1 MSAAKTAIDVLLAL
15 LQASP
20 AFAEL
25 IESLTGQSKATIVER
40 LKRAR
45 VAIKDPIDTAP
56 ADATRRAEL
65 ERILRGDG

>member
-25 IESLTGQSKATIVER
+25 IESLTGQSTATVVER

-45 VAIKDPIDTAP
+45 AAIKDPIDPAP
-56 ADATRRAEL
+56 ADAARRAEL
-65 ERILRGDG
+65 ERILRGEG

>member
-45 VAIKDPIDTAP
+45 AAIKDPIDTAP